1 MNRSGRPTPTLAT
14 AAGRVREHDRIDAF
28 LQEWCRARSADE
40 VVERLWDD
48 GVPVGKV
55 VQPHRQ
61 PDLPQLAARNFF
73 EEVDHPVI
81 GRSRYS
87 TLPMRFSR
95 GPERLHER
103 HAPLLGEHNEE
114 LLGELGLT
122 RSEIDT
128 LEADGIIGGSL
139 LQDT

>member
-1 MNRSGRPTPTLAT
+1 
-14 AAGRVREHDRIDAF
+14 
-28 LQEWCRARSADE
+28 
-40 VVERLWDD
+40 VVERLWGA

-55 VQPHRQ
+55 VLPHRQ
-61 PDLPQLAARNFF
+61 PELPQLAFRNFF

-95 GPERLHER
+95 GPERLHGR

-122 RSEIDT
+122 RAEIEE
-128 LEADGIIGGSL
+128 LAAEGIIGDSL
-139 LQDT
+139 VTDA